1 MTENTRLRQM
11 SRRAALLGGI
21 WSIAIL
27 GCYRSPP
34 PEIPEFKPPPKP
46 VAAETAPPATAEEAP
61 APVAEEP
68 PPEPEPEPQPI
79 DVAVPLPS
87 EPPPAPEPEKQTA
100 RGPTIIGTW
109 RCVEMLYNGQ
119 SMPLPEGM
127 EMTMTFSEDG
137 TLTMSTSGGP
147 LPEPH
152 TQQGTYALDG
162 DQITISM
169 GNEAKTGTCTFD
181 GNDRVTLDIAESQ
194 MVLTR
199 A

>member
-1 MTENTRLRQM
+1 M
-11 SRRAALLGGI
+11 SRHAALLSGVL
-21 WSIAIL
+21 SLLIL
-27 GCYRSPP
+27 GCYRSSP

-46 VAAETAPPATAEEAP
+46 VEKAMAPTDVVEAAPQ
-61 APVAEEP
+61 PVADEP
-68 PPEPEPEPQPI
+68 PPEAEPEPVQVAAVAPPAAEPLPEPEP
-79 DVAVPLPS
+79 VM
-87 EPPPAPEPEKQTA
+87 ETA
-100 RGPTIIGTW
+100 QGPTIIGTW

-127 EMTMTFSEDG
+127 EMTMAFSEDG

-147 LPEPH
+147 LPEPQ
-152 TQQGTYALDG
+152 TRQGTYSLDG

-169 GNEAKTGTCTFD
+169 DNEAKTGTCTFD